1 METAVQYPL
10 QAIKSPLQVRFWSN
24 YINKELSTFAN
35 AYKSAVVAGY
45 TDESARNIT
54 MKKWYRNGESFYSE
68 LLSKAEDVLLED
80 LSLDIW
86 EDVIVR
92 GKKTGEKRINP
103 HIARIR
109 SETSKFV
116 CLTIGKKKYNKRPYM
131 ERYNKMEIPANS
143 AIDELFEKST
153 G

>member
-1 METAVQYPL
+1 METAVQPSL

-24 YINKELSTFAN
+24 YINKDLSTFAN
-35 AYKSAVVAGY
+35 AYKSAIVAGY

-54 MKKWYRNGESFYSE
+54 MKKWYRNGESFYNE
-68 LLSKAEDVLLED
+68 LLSKAENVLLED

-92 GKKTGEKRINP
+92 GRKTGQKRINP
-103 HIARIR
+103 NIARIR

-116 CLTIGKKKYNKRPYM
+116 CLTIGKKKYNKRPYV
-131 ERYNKMEIPANS
+131 EKYNKMEILANHT
-143 AIDELFEKST
+143 IDNLFEKSR